1 MDSFLSTSRS
11 SLNWLTSFCEDFRER
26 VGSLSNLKVLISRL
40 LFVECEL
47 EPPVAEPA
55 PNFAD
60 GGYGPDP
67 DSVYDSGLDIV
78 YYYKYEICYC

>member
-11 SLNWLTSFCEDFRER
+11 SLNCFTSFCDDFRER

-40 LFVECEL
+40 LFVECEF

-55 PNFAD
+55 PNFAN
-60 GGYGPDP
+60 GSYSPDP
-67 DSVYDSGLDIV
+67 DSVYDSGLDVV
-78 YYYKYEICYC
+78 YY